1 MKKVALLLILL
12 IALIFSWYFISNEN
26 SRGFESKS
34 ENEEGDF
41 STSREGEEG
50 QKVIYE
56 LKNLN
61 PRQETVMEEEVSTP
75 PFPREFKKW
84 KTIEDINK
92 HHLEKIQGN
101 LVRIPLRHTEEK
113 SERILSVE
121 DGVSKIMTV
130 SHAYTRGLRVK
141 FTYSDQDYYLYSF
154 LGNPS
159 FSSGYAISR
168 ETGHAFRWDLN

>member
-75 PFPREFKKW
+75 PLSK
-84 KTIEDINK
+84 
-92 HHLEKIQGN
+92 
-101 LVRIPLRHTEEK
+101 RI
-113 SERILSVE
+113 
-121 DGVSKIMTV
+121 
-130 SHAYTRGLRVK
+130 
-141 FTYSDQDYYLYSF
+141 
-154 LGNPS
+154 
-159 FSSGYAISR
+159 
-168 ETGHAFRWDLN
+168 